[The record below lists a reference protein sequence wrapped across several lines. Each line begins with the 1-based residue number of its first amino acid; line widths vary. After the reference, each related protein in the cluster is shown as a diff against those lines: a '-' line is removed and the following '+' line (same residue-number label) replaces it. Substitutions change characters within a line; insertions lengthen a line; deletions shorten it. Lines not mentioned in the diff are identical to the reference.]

1 MRRVWRKKKK
11 KFRSRSTQ
19 REGKRFVGAAAG
31 KKNGETG
38 LFLGF
43 YV

>member
-11 KFRSRSTQ
+11 KFRRRSTQ

-31 KKNGETG
+31 KKMGKRDY
-38 LFLGF
+38 F
-43 YV
+43 